1 MQQVAVGLWIK
12 LLLQMIVRVKQEDVA
27 QKRRILLLSLHL
39 VVADIPIA
47 PAVHAAAGVIP
58 DHALVAKTVVVLVYA
73 AAQACKV
80 AQPKVV
86 TVRGT
91 LQANELLI
99 SILLHPRSIRCI
111 GW

>member
-1 MQQVAVGLWIK
+1 MQQVAVALWIK
-12 LLLQMIVRVKQEDVA
+12 LLLQMIVRVKQEHVV
-27 QKRRILLLSLHL
+27 QKRRILLLPLHL
-39 VVADIPIA
+39 VVADIPIV
-47 PAVHAAAGVIP
+47 PVVHAVVAVIL
-58 DHALVAKTVVVLVYA
+58 DRALVAKTVVVLVYA

-91 LQANELLI
+91 PRANELLI
-99 SILLHPRSIRCI
+99 LILLHPQSIRCI